1 MIEVIVV
8 PSLLAFLFLPALLF
22 GVAFTAFT
30 VLWLILLLPG
40 LLIWLWLLARICR
53 KAGFSGWWSLTTVFP
68 PVFAIL
74 IWVLAFADWPL
85 GPPRIEIIPPR
96 RF

>member
-1 MIEVIVV
+1 
-8 PSLLAFLFLPALLF
+8 L
-22 GVAFTAFT
+22 
-30 VLWLILLLPG
+30 
-40 LLIWLWLLARICR
+40 
-53 KAGFSGWWSLTTVFP
+53 FP

>member
-1 MIEVIVV
+1 MFM
-8 PSLLAFLFLPALLF
+8 LADLIALLFLPALLF
-22 GVAFTAFT
+22 GVAFTAAT
-30 VLWLILLLPG
+30 LLWLILLLPG
-40 LLIWLWLLARICR
+40 FLIWLWLLARICR

>member
-1 MIEVIVV
+1 MFVLSGLIG
-8 PSLLAFLFLPALLF
+8 FLFQPALLV
-22 GVAFTAFT
+22 GVAMTAVT
-30 VLWLILLLPG
+30 VLWLILLVPG

-53 KAGFSGWWSLTTVFP
+53 KAGFSGWWSLTTLFP

-96 RF
+96 RS